1 MIMFWQGII
10 LGLGMSLL
18 IGPVVFLFLHTA
30 IERGFRASA
39 MAGFGV
45 WVSDLFFVLSFYFG
59 VSYVMKLVA
68 WDGFKAWAGLLGGL
82 ILIAFGVATAVT
94 PPPLPGEGQQKVIT
108 TRSSYFTLWFKGFL
122 INTLNPFAA
131 IFWLGVMSALSAKG
145 PLQPVNAFYFFSGAI
160 GAIVL
165 TDILKIVLA
174 KQLKSWL
181 NRSHIVQLRRIS
193 AIAMV
198 ILGLALGIRGVWM

>member
-1 MIMFWQGII
+1 MLWQGIV

-45 WVSDLFFVLSFYFG
+45 WVSDLLFVLCFYFG
-59 VSYVMKLVA
+59 VSYVIRLVQ
-68 WDGFKAWAGLLGGL
+68 WDGFKAWAGMLGGL
-82 ILIAFGVATAVT
+82 ILIAFGMATAFT
-94 PPPLPGEGQQKVIT
+94 QPPLPAEGSEKVAT
-108 TRSSYFTLWFKGFL
+108 SRSSYFKLWLKGFL

-131 IFWLGVMSALSAKG
+131 IFWLGVMSALSARG
-145 PLQPVNAFYFFSGAI
+145 PLQPLQAVYFFSGAI

-165 TDILKIVLA
+165 TDVLKILLA
-174 KQLKSWL
+174 KQLKNWL
-181 NRSHIVQLRRIS
+181 NRAHIVQLRRVS
-193 AIAMV
+193 AIAMIV
-198 ILGLALGIRGVWM
+198 LGIALGIRGIWL